1 MYTDGEAYNY
11 FDKTHPVVSSST
23 GSPASKQCLP
33 PHTQRHAHSH
43 THSLMHTRWQCHRED
58 PRTVTWKKII
68 YLHGSLHERGLW
80 VKRGL
85 PRLCSGQSSAF
96 CVCHLQSKCTWTRTW
111 GFLGNQSI
119 EEQHNGDHNYP
130 PCSKLLQNR
139 LHSFVRVRLC
149 ACVCACFCMARVCMW
164 AHYEFLHASVCQCL
178 CLIMYAALWRF
189 NMRVRP
195 QTTSQTLNQWLLF
208 CAIECNF
215 FPIESYSLLCT
226 QFKCMS
232 CLALVSLSLSV

>member
-33 PHTQRHAHSH
+33 PHTHRHTHRCTHRDTHTHSH
-43 THSLMHTRWQCHRED
+43 TRTHRHTRWQCHSED

-80 VKRGL
+80 VKQGL

-119 EEQHNGDHNYP
+119 EEQHNGDPNYP

-139 LHSFVRVRLC
+139 LHSFVRVCLC
-149 ACVCACFCMARVCMW
+149 AYVCARFCMARVCVCE
-164 AHYEFLHASVCQCL
+164 HILNFCTLQSVSVCVLSC
-178 CLIMYAALWRF
+178 
-189 NMRVRP
+189 V
-195 QTTSQTLNQWLLF
+195 
-208 CAIECNF
+208 
-215 FPIESYSLLCT
+215 LLCGDLT
-226 QFKCMS
+226 C
-232 CLALVSLSLSV
+232 V